1 MNRDLDQAIA
11 HWHHVAP
18 LLTDI
23 TSEAEYDARAAAL
36 DKLLDIV
43 GDDGNHPLAGL
54 VARLGDIIEAYDE
67 EHRPMPK
74 APCG

>member
-43 GDDGNHPLAGL
+43 GDDEDHPLIAL
-54 VARLGDIIEAYDE
+54 AARMGDTIRHYDE
-67 EHRPMPK
+67 SRHSGRERI
-74 APCG
+74 